1 MQLYASKFGKLSS
14 GHRTGRGQ
22 FSFQSQR
29 KAMPKNAQT
38 STCYL
43 VANSICS
50 WKDCIP
56 QLLGDCCSVAQSW
69 LFVTQ
74 WIAACHAFLSFTI
87 SQSLL
92 KFMSTESLMLS
103 NHLILCHSFLL
114 LPSIFPSIRVFF
126 SESALASAGQSI
138 GASTSASVLTINIQ
152 GLFPLGLTAVF
163 LPGESQGWG
172 SLVDCHLW
180 GHTESDT
187 TEAT

>member
-114 LPSIFPSIRVFF
+114 CLQSFPALVSFPVIRLFT
-126 SESALASAGQSI
+126 SGGQSI
-138 GASTSASVLTINIQ
+138 GTSASTSVLPMNNQ
-152 GLFPLGLTAVF
+152 GWFPLGLIGLITYMSKKLSRVF
-163 LPGESQGWG
+163 R
-172 SLVDCHLW
+172 
-180 GHTESDT
+180 T
-187 TEAT
+187 TTIQKH